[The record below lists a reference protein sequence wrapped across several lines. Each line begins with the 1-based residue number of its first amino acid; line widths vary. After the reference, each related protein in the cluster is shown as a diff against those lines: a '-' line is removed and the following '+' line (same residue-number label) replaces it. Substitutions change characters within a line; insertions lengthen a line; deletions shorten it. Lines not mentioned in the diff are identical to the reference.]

1 MLNSAVGVQCVSKFP
16 YPAIGEG
23 ANRGARGA
31 RAPQNGITMLE
42 VCAVARSLATSD
54 ENAQG
59 ATTLQPPQMVG
70 PAALPM
76 SRLLFRY
83 QIAVWRVLEL

>member
-1 MLNSAVGVQCVSKFP
+1 MRFQVPVI
-16 YPAIGEG
+16 PAIGEG
-23 ANRGARGA
+23 ANRTARRA
-31 RAPQNGITMLE
+31 RSPERHHNAR

-54 ENAQG
+54 KNAQG
-59 ATTLQPPQMVG
+59 ATTLQPARMVG

-83 QIAVWRVLEL
+83 QIAVWRVFEL